1 MKRIIISLM
10 VILMAF
16 SLFISCEVNKTP
28 EAPRTEAEGKDLNPE
43 TLVSVYSTT
52 NDAMGPV
59 VHEFDD
65 FSKIKGDIQINFP
78 NGLQLV
84 TIEDYEK
91 AEKDGLKPVESKPLV
106 YKWLTIEAVS
116 EKNSENGKIDSL
128 VIKYSTLDNPSY
140 GSDYETFD
148 KSCALGQELNMFA
161 SYHLNDSELSFSE
174 IIGYICSMCKPS
186 VKIIGAL
193 NIYLDESETPSI
205 VFIFDNLSINVV
217 NKKIEIKGGINT
229 SKKKINDYSF
239 NIDASID
246 FSDFKLVQVVKGE
259 DAEILP
265 EGNLHL
271 NIKKLDLQVGTIKVN
286 LSTKLDLTVKIDS
299 EQTPFITA
307 CNIELKLREKID
319 GNEILS
325 LDVALNANQN
335 QIKSLSDLIT
345 YLKIYEFKING
356 EAYSAPSVKTTLN
369 NLVTSEK

>member
-1 MKRIIISLM
+1 
-10 VILMAF
+10 
-16 SLFISCEVNKTP
+16 
-28 EAPRTEAEGKDLNPE
+28 
-43 TLVSVYSTT
+43 
-52 NDAMGPV
+52 MGPV

-174 IIGYICSMCKPS
+174 IIGYICSICKPS

-193 NIYLDESETPSI
+193 NIYLNGTETPSI
-205 VFIFDNLSINVV
+205 VFSFDNLSINVI
-217 NKKIEIKGGINT
+217 NNKIEIKGGIST
-229 SKKKINDYSF
+229 SKKNINDYSF

-246 FSDFKLVQVVKGE
+246 FGDFKLVQVGEGE
-259 DAEILP
+259 DAVILP

-271 NIKKLDLQVGTIKVN
+271 NIKKLDLQVGNIIVN
-286 LSTKLDLTVKIDS
+286 LSTKLDLTIKVDS
-299 EQTPFITA
+299 ETQAAFLTS
-307 CNIELKLREKID
+307 CNIELKLREEID
-319 GNEILS
+319 NKEILS
-325 LDVALNANQN
+325 LDIALNANQN

-356 EAYSAPSVKTTLN
+356 EAYSAPSVKVTLN
-369 NLVTSEK
+369 NLITSEK